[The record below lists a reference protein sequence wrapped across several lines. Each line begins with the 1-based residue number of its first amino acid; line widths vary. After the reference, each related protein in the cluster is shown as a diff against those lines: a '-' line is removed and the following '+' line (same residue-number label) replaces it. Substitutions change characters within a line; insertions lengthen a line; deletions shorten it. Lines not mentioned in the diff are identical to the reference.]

1 MSLVFLNSASSS
13 SRTAR
18 LIFRLGTSKEL
29 KQDHHLKVG
38 SEDGKFNLLN
48 PRRIFLINVK
58 LKPVAVTTAA
68 LPQQFAACT
77 VLVWPA
83 PALGFS
89 DSVGSD
95 SLLKFLVK

>member
-48 PRRIFLINVK
+48 PRRIFLINVE
-58 LKPVAVTTAA
+58 LKPVTTAA